1 MPRVLIIAAGALLA
15 AAAAYMLP
23 AWDAALPGGAITWQV
38 AAVAL
43 ALAGAFWVRHQLP
56 ATGPW
61 SRSRAVRLAATAAM
75 LMALIWLG
83 GIGLLWL
90 LWPR

>member
-1 MPRVLIIAAGALLA
+1 
-15 AAAAYMLP
+15 MLP
-23 AWDAALPGGAITWQV
+23 AWDAALPGGAITWQA

-43 ALAGAFWVRHQLP
+43 ALGGAVWVRYHLP
-56 ATGPW
+56 AAGPW
-61 SRSRAVRLAATAAM
+61 SRARAVRLLATTAM
-75 LMALIWLG
+75 LLALIWLG